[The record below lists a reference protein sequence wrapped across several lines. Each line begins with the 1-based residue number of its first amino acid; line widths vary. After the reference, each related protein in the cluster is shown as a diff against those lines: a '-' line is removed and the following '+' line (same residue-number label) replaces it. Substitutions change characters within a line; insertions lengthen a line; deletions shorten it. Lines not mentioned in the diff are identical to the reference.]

1 VERTLILIKPDAVQR
16 GLSGKIISRLEDKGL
31 KLVAMK
37 LIHMDETLSSKHY
50 GEHMG
55 KPFYDSLVKFITSSP
70 LIAVSVEGES
80 AVQVVR
86 NLMGATNPIEA
97 LPGTIRGDLGLTI
110 GMNLIHGSDSVESA
124 KRELNIFFDDS
135 ELINYSRQID
145 NWIIE

>member
-1 VERTLILIKPDAVQR
+1 MERTLILIKPDAVQR

-31 KLVAMK
+31 KLIAMK
-37 LIHMDETLSSKHY
+37 LIHMDETLASKHY
-50 GEHMG
+50 GEHIG

-86 NLMGATNPIEA
+86 TLMGGTNPVEA

-124 KRELNIFFDDS
+124 NRELNIFFDDS
-135 ELINYSRQID
+135 ELIDYSRQID
-145 NWIIE
+145 DWIIE